1 MIRKKISQPA
11 VAPPGP
17 GGQNG
22 KIGVLSQVSVSVFS
36 QVPGI
41 NPDFGIAGI
50 HGADG
55 WEVEEKTPLNS
66 NSETPR

>member
-22 KIGVLSQVSVSVFS
+22 KMIVVLSQLSAFS